1 MVMIRILCKYTSIHS
16 VNKGVSYNGPPAG
29 GGVKDT
35 FYTIP
40 FSKVII
46 TNIHTGVFLLPWLI
60 MDISISTVNSSFEV
74 MDGVIFFYIA
84 AVSLVLVK
92 QLFLP

>member
-46 TNIHTGVFLLPWLI
+46 TNIHTGA
-60 MDISISTVNSSFEV
+60 
-74 MDGVIFFYIA
+74 FFA
-84 AVSLVLVK
+84 ALANNGHIIIDS
-92 QLFLP
+92 